1 VADQIIDLLKELGLN
16 EKEIMIY
23 SYLVG
28 KDKLTAYIIAKDTGI
43 HRSTC
48 YGVLAKLVEKG
59 LIISSGIKKIYYQL
73 NDLDNAIGKIKNQE
87 FILASIKTE
96 INKIRLEEDTYVTH
110 VESKNSFAEFNNK
123 LFEMAKQKKLTFAYM
138 IGNSPDLTTVS
149 SKIMIKQLLKAL
161 AETSSLTDVDSKA
174 IWNASLRN
182 SAFMKQ
188 FKKLGPCRFLKDVPS
203 KATTFIYD
211 DHVAYV
217 FLSKNDSFIE
227 IKNKQISEEMK
238 FYFDQLWKVSKE

>member
-1 VADQIIDLLKELGLN
+1 MEDKFIDLLRELRLN
-16 EKEIMIY
+16 EKEITIY

-28 KDKLTAYIIAKDTGI
+28 KNKLTAYTIAKDTGI

-48 YGVLAKLVEKG
+48 YGVLTKLVEKG

-96 INKIRLEEDTYVTH
+96 INKIHLEEDTYVKH

-123 LFEMAKQKKLTFAYM
+123 LFEMAKQGKLTFAYM
-138 IGNSPDLTTVS
+138 IGNSPNLTTVS

-161 AETSSLTDVDSKA
+161 AETSSLRSVNSKA
-174 IWNASLRN
+174 IWSDDLRN

-188 FKKLGPCRFLKDVPS
+188 FKRLGPCKFLKHVPS
-203 KATTFIYD
+203 KVTTFIYD
-211 DHVAYV
+211 GHVAYV

-238 FYFDQLWKVSKE
+238 FYFDQLWRMSEK